1 MVANAIQN
9 SYGLIQWTYQMDL
22 SCINVWIADALG
34 LRMWLKHYI
43 FLTQKF
49 VDAISVVV
57 GDGKQSPATHA
68 N

>member
-1 MVANAIQN
+1 MAANAIL
-9 SYGLIQWTYQMDL
+9 SFYGLTLWIYQMDL
-22 SCINVWIADALG
+22 SCINAWIADALG

-57 GDGKQSPATHA
+57 GDGKQSLATHA